1 MAGRAA
7 FCCHLIDGNT
17 HGRLGHREWRLRCR
31 GASLHFTDIPGI
43 FVASSYVVVVLRR
56 RFNIWDRAT
65 SSWFFQTIFRAIPHS
80 TKIDTHTY
88 IRDGR
93 KSVLE
98 WLSLSLLF
106 SFQGGGYGVVL
117 LIAPQAFTQ
126 ASTETNIHPSIQ
138 HSYGSRLL
146 GCNAMGMIHW
156 V

>member
-1 MAGRAA
+1 MVMAGRAA

-80 TKIDTHTY
+80 TKIDTHIYTY

-93 KSVLE
+93 KLVLE

-106 SFQGGGYGVVL
+106 SFKVVVMAWFFSSRRKPLRKPLRKPTSILAPLWIKTAGV
-117 LIAPQAFTQ
+117 
-126 ASTETNIHPSIQ
+126 
-138 HSYGSRLL
+138 
-146 GCNAMGMIHW
+146 
-156 V
+156 